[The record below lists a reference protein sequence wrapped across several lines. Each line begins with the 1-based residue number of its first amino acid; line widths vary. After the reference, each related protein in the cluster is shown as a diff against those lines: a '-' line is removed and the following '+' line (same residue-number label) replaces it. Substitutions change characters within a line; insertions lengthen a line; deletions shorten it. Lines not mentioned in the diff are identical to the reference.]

1 MSRIRDMKIQKRL
14 FLSFGLVIVLIIIT
28 GFFNYY
34 GSMKIKN
41 GTLNMLATDAH
52 LAEYTARAR
61 ANIHA
66 LRRFEKD
73 VFINID
79 NSDSVKKYT
88 GEWEDEYK
96 SGLEKID
103 LSLKIVSG
111 EKVKPFE
118 KLREDLV
125 KYETGLKN
133 VLNKIETGEIK
144 TTVAANMAIG
154 QYKDE
159 IHAAE
164 KLSKDLAAEYTEKMQ
179 NVSIIV
185 EDASMTMMIVQFVV
199 IAAVIICSIII
210 SFLISRS
217 IIEPIKLGLAFSESL
232 AKGDLTGKIDLDQN
246 DEMGQL
252 ARSLNE
258 AAGNL
263 EGLISNMI
271 VSAQNLSQAV
281 QEITSG
287 NENLSQRTA
296 EQASSLE
303 EVASTVEESNATTR
317 QNAENSKKAEDLARN
332 SAVLA
337 DEGGRVS
344 EQAVKGIGEINQ
356 VSKKIG
362 EITSVINE
370 ISFQTNLLALNA
382 AVEAARAGEHGR
394 GFAVVAGEIRNLA
407 QRSGNAAKEIE
418 SLIRDTVE
426 KIETGTTLVNRS
438 GESLREIIN
447 AIDQVSRT
455 ISEITAATIEQ
466 QQGIEQI
473 NIAVTELDNMTQQN
487 AALVEETASASEEM
501 SNQAQELLSMTERF
515 KISKTTFSDTYSTKH
530 KELHVA
536 GAGKGKEKPAT
547 KKLNKPGEK
556 NVLAMAEKRAI
567 SEKKEASLDSLMTE
581 EGFEEF

>member
-1 MSRIRDMKIQKRL
+1 MKWFNNLKIGKKVLLACMVFIILIFAVSIQGTVSMNTADKT
-14 FLSFGLVIVLIIIT
+14 FDS
-28 GFFNYY
+28 FFNDRFLPVRYLNQIA
-34 GSMKIKN
+34 KHLLQIRI
-41 GTLNMLATDAH
+41 NMLQENIAAQEGDWKTVQERREYSKKLADEYNVLWGKYAATYMESDEKA
-52 LAEYTARAR
+52 LAAEWEQKAKIPAEARAR
-61 ANIHA
+61 YGKLLDARDMANAKILLDEWLKGYRD
-66 LRRFEKD
+66 LRDVTNKLLDLQQREGEKLKNAQD
-73 VFINID
+73 ATSSFVFILSMIFLVF
-79 NSDSVKKYT
+79 SVFLGGIIT
-88 GEWEDEYK
+88 LVLGRA
-96 SGLEKID
+96 
-103 LSLKIVSG
+103 VSRPVG
-111 EKVKPFE
+111 
-118 KLREDLV
+118 
-125 KYETGLKN
+125 
-133 VLNKIETGEIK
+133 
-144 TTVAANMAIG
+144 
-154 QYKDE
+154 
-159 IHAAE
+159 
-164 KLSKDLAAEYTEKMQ
+164 
-179 NVSIIV
+179 
-185 EDASMTMMIVQFVV
+185 
-199 IAAVIICSIII
+199 
-210 SFLISRS
+210 
-217 IIEPIKLGLAFSESL
+217 LGLAF
-232 AKGDLTGKIDLDQN
+232 AQKMAGGDLTGRIDLDQE
-246 DEMGQL
+246 DELGQL

-258 AAGNL
+258 AADNL
-263 EGLISNMI
+263 EELISNVI
-271 VSAQNLSQAV
+271 VSSQNLSQAV
-281 QEITSG
+281 QEIASG

-418 SLIRDTVE
+418 SLIKDTVE
-426 KIETGTTLVNRS
+426 KIETGTSQVNRS
-438 GESLREIIN
+438 GESLREIIS

-455 ISEITAATIEQ
+455 ISEITAATVEQ

-501 SNQAQELLSMTERF
+501 SNQAQELLGMTERF

-536 GAGKGKEKPAT
+536 GAGKGKEKPAL
-547 KKLNKPGEK
+547 KKPEKPGEK
-556 NVLAMAEKRAI
+556 NVVAMAEKKTGVER
-567 SEKKEASLDSLMTE
+567 KEASLDSLMTE